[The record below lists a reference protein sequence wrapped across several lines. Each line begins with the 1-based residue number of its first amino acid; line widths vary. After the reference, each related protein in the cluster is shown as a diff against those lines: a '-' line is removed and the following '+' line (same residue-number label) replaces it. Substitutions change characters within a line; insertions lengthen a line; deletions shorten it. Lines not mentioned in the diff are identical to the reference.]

1 MRIKRIYLSIILVFF
16 LLALPA
22 KTLAI
27 YDPLSVANNKFGI
40 HITQESDIRDAAS
53 LVNSTGGDW
62 GYITLVIQK
71 GERDFKRWQK
81 TFDLLR
87 RVHLI
92 PLLRLATAH
101 QNGGWEMPSHDEID
115 GWVNFLDSLN
125 WPINNKYVI
134 INNEPNH
141 AKEWGGQ
148 ILPESY
154 ADYLKKIS
162 QRAKAKSDDFFILP
176 AAMDFSAQTD
186 EESLDGRVYLERMLE
201 SQPDIFDWVDGWNSH
216 FYPNPNFTGSEKST
230 GRGTIAS
237 FSWELSYLK
246 SLGVSKKLP
255 VFITETG
262 WAHDIDSD
270 NNLLDPEEIG
280 PKFAWAF
287 DNTWNNTDI
296 VAVTPFIFS
305 YQDFPFDIFSW
316 KKPDG
321 SFYPFF
327 DSFKSIEKSKGKPIQ
342 ENSGEILGA
351 LVPPYVEFGQT
362 FSGALLVKNT
372 GQSIWNEE
380 EPILIEDLEAKIKI
394 VKILTF
400 PRMEPFERRLVLF
413 EAIAPEDIEKQ
424 VGYLALSKGEN
435 VISNAYPFE
444 VRLYKFNNI
453 FKYLYSIINLLS
465 STAWKFKAEY

>member
-1 MRIKRIYLSIILVFF
+1 MRIMRIYLSLIFILF
-16 LLALPA
+16 LLAIPS

-27 YDPLSVANNKFGI
+27 YDPLSVANNRFGI
-40 HITQESDIRDAAS
+40 HITQESDILDAVS

-71 GERDFKRWQK
+71 GERDFDRWQK
-81 TFDLLR
+81 IFDLLR

-148 ILPESY
+148 ISPESY
-154 ADYLKKIS
+154 ANYLKKFS
-162 QRAKAKSDDFFILP
+162 QRAKVKSDDFFILP

-186 EESLDGRVYLERMLE
+186 EESLDARTYLERMLKT
-201 SQPDIFDWVDGWNSH
+201 QPDIFDWVDGWNSH
-216 FYPNPNFTGSEKST
+216 SYPNPNFTGSEKST
-230 GRGTIAS
+230 GKGTIAS

-262 WAHDIDSD
+262 WVHDIDSD
-270 NNLLDPEEIG
+270 NNFLYPEEIG

-296 VAVTPFIFS
+296 VAVTPFILS
-305 YQDFPFDIFSW
+305 YQDSPFDIFSW
-316 KKPDG
+316 RKPDG
-321 SFYPFF
+321 SFYPFY
-327 DSFKSIEKSKGKPIQ
+327 DTVKSLEKTKGKPIQ
-342 ENSGEILGA
+342 KTSGEILGA
-351 LVPPYVEFGQT
+351 LVPIYVEAGEV
-362 FSGALLVKNT
+362 FSGALFVKNT

-380 EPILIEDLEAKIKI
+380 QTISIKDVEGNIIISKIISFPI
-394 VKILTF
+394 
-400 PRMEPFERRLVLF
+400 MEPFERRIVLF
-413 EAIAPEDIEKQ
+413 EANAPNYSEKQ
-424 VGYLALSKGEN
+424 ISYLGLFEEEKI
-435 VISNAYPFE
+435 ISNVYPFKI
-444 VRLYKFNNI
+444 RLYKFDSI
-453 FKYLYSIINLLS
+453 FKVLYKAVNAVTSLL
-465 STAWKFKAEY
+465 WKYKVEF